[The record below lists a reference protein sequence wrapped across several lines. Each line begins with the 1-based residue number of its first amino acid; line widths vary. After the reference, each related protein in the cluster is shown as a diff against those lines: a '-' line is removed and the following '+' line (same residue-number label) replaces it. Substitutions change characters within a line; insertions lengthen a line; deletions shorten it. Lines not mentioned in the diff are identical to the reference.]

1 MSTTMQEATT
11 DSTES
16 NPHGRHRGNPSSQEE
31 PESSPHGRHR
41 RDAED

>member
-1 MSTTMQEATT
+1 MQESTP

-16 NPHGRHRGNPSSQEE
+16 TPHGRHRGNPSGQEE
-31 PESSPHGRHR
+31 PESAPHGRHR